1 MIRHFR
7 LPRSLDAQMFYTIL
21 LAAVCAGAVFAAIF
35 GAGNYALE
43 KYYMSPDAMAAR
55 KADIYSRFSLY
66 IRANNI
72 SGTDAAAVA
81 RWEGNTD
88 YVTVLVQHPSEQR
101 LGVEVSETPNGAE
114 KAEFEI
120 APDSA
125 GAERALDTAGTGGT
139 LDTRDAPA
147 VSPTRPKQEVYYSQQ
162 YGRLYPMHFADGI
175 YHIAISDKSHTRE
188 YAMNRFV
195 AVFVASVV
203 FIFIVLGYV
212 GRLIKRISTLS
223 KEASEIGAGDLD
235 RPITV
240 RGEDELSMLAHEM
253 DFMRCSVIER
263 MGNERRAWQANTELI
278 TAISHDIR
286 TPMTSLIGY
295 LGLLSE
301 NGLNDEERSREFIG
315 YAYGKAMELKEL
327 TDELFKYFLV
337 FGRAELEMDMEEM
350 DGTLLLEQL
359 LSEAEFDL
367 RDAGFNIQR
376 IEFEGE
382 CTVCADP
389 MYLKRVIDNLVSNAR
404 KYADRL
410 KLIVI
415 LSELTESTVSVT
427 FSNSVPD
434 SANRVESTKIG
445 IRTCEKIM
453 QHMGGSFVTH
463 RDEDHF
469 SAEFILPVKR
479 TE

>member
-1 MIRHFR
+1 MTKRFR
-7 LPRSLDAQMFYTIL
+7 LPSSLNAQMLYVIL
-21 LAAVCAGAVFAAIF
+21 LAAACAAAVFGAIF
-35 GAGNYALE
+35 GVGSYALE
-43 KYYMSPDAMAAR
+43 KYYMSADSVAAR

-66 IRANNI
+66 VQANHIRGN
-72 SGTDAAAVA
+72 DAAAVA

-88 YVTVLVQHPSEQR
+88 YVTVVVFGP
-101 LGVEVSETPNGAE
+101 VETEDAE
-114 KAEFEI
+114 PEEEVAESAAE
-120 APDSA
+120 DSVA
-125 GAERALDTAGTGGT
+125 GAERFDSEGAAKSGGV
-139 LDTRDAPA
+139 RSGAPA
-147 VSPTRPKQEVYYSQQ
+147 ISPTRPKQEVYYSQQ

-175 YHIAISDKSHTRE
+175 YRIAISDTSQTRE
-188 YAMNRFV
+188 SAMNNFTAAVV
-195 AVFVASVV
+195 AGVV

-212 GRLIKRISTLS
+212 GRLTKRISVLS
-223 KEASEIGAGDLD
+223 REAVEIGAGDLD

-240 RGEDELSMLAHEM
+240 AGRDELSMLAYQM
-253 DFMRCSVIER
+253 DYMRRSVIER

-301 NGLNDEERSREFIG
+301 DELEDKAHCRQFIG

-337 FGRAELEMDMEEM
+337 FGRAELEMNMEEM
-350 DGTLLLEQL
+350 DGRLLLEQL

-367 RDAGFNIQR
+367 RDAGFNIRR

-382 CTVCADP
+382 CVICADP

-404 KYADRL
+404 KYADKT
-410 KLIVI
+410 KLIVF
-415 LSELTESTVSVT
+415 LSELSDSSLSVT
-427 FSNSVPD
+427 VSNSVPA
-434 SANRVESTKIG
+434 SADRVESTKIG

-453 QHMGGSFVTH
+453 QHMGGSFTTH
-463 RDEDHF
+463 RDDEHF
-469 SAEFILPVKR
+469 SAEFTLPVKR
-479 TE
+479 A